1 VNLFVV
7 GWSPLGPP
15 SVRAAE
21 RALRRLLERLPFL
34 DGVEPHVWTSASGAA
49 CAVCASHPTSQTGGI
64 RYSAFDREHLAI
76 YSGRPVRWAADGTTE
91 GRGPLTPDHYLHPP
105 ETWMR
110 DLGGRCVAVRWVDGQ
125 RTLDVF
131 TDPMGAYPV
140 FACEAH
146 GTSWISNNAEVLHT
160 IAGRDEQRL
169 EALAGML
176 GGGWSLSGHP
186 RWAAVRRLERGRLHR
201 LGPPGEVQLID
212 LLPLAEI
219 VGYIGSG
226 FNAKAAA
233 DALVRTVKGFADWPG
248 RPSLVPVTGGRDS
261 RLVLAA
267 ALHAR
272 LDFEAITGGEPQ
284 SPDVVIGRQLAETT
298 GVHHSLIPDDPA
310 GNVFT
315 DWRRAARMLDLTS
328 SGTACLADAAG
339 FPLGPR
345 PGPLALWHSGQGGE
359 IARGYYAMS
368 AGGGD
373 LVELLYRAFVSRRPW
388 REELLSE
395 DGARLVRRELAHFV
409 DEVSRAGAAHEDV
422 PDLFYLLR
430 RMTTWAGPS
439 HGCVEF
445 VRDTTSPLWNKRM
458 LRHELGL
465 PGPERAREEFH
476 RRVLLE
482 LDRRLAEIP
491 YESPGRAGRTRTLA
505 RKAYGELRRRRA
517 ARRPAPEA
525 GGEDPF
531 AGILPEIREVVL
543 AQPDHPAWPLLDRAR
558 VERLLGS
565 DPASLDTMSRYYAWR
580 LATVFGAEA

>member
-1 VNLFVV
+1 
-7 GWSPLGPP
+7 
-15 SVRAAE
+15 
-21 RALRRLLERLPFL
+21 
-34 DGVEPHVWTSASGAA
+34 
-49 CAVCASHPTSQTGGI
+49 
-64 RYSAFDREHLAI
+64 
-76 YSGRPVRWAADGTTE
+76 
-91 GRGPLTPDHYLHPP
+91 
-105 ETWMR
+105 MR

-140 FACEAH
+140 FSCEAH
-146 GTSWISNNAEVLHT
+146 GTTWISNNAEVLHT
-160 IAGRDEQRL
+160 LAGSDEQRP

-176 GGGWSLSGHP
+176 GGGWSLSGNP

-201 LGPPGEVQLID
+201 LGPPGNVELID

-219 VGYIGSG
+219 VEWLGAG
-226 FNAKAAA
+226 FEARAAA
-233 DALVRTVKGFADWPG
+233 DALVRTIAGLADWPG

-267 ALHAR
+267 ALRAG
-272 LDFEAITGGEPQ
+272 LDFEAITGGEQQ
-284 SPDVVIGRQLAETT
+284 SPDVVIGRQLAETA

-310 GNVFT
+310 GSVFT
-315 DWRRAARMLDLTS
+315 DWRRAAQVLDLTS

-359 IARGYYAMS
+359 IARGYYALS
-368 AGGGD
+368 AGAGD
-373 LVELLYRAFVSRRPW
+373 LVERLYRALVARRPW

-395 DGARLVRRELAHFV
+395 DGAQLLREELADFV
-409 DEVSRAGAAHEDV
+409 DEVSAAGAAREDV

-430 RMTTWAGPS
+430 RMSTWAGPS

-445 VRDTTSPLWNKRM
+445 VRDTTSPLWNRQM

-465 PGPERAREEFH
+465 PGHERAREEFH

-491 YESPGRAGRTRTLA
+491 YESPSRASRARTVA
-505 RKAYGELRRRRA
+505 RKAVAELRRRRA
-517 ARRPAPEA
+517 ARRPQPA
-525 GGEDPF
+525 GAADPF
-531 AGILPEIREVVL
+531 ARILPEIREVVL
-543 AQPDHPAWPLLDRAR
+543 SQPDHPAWPLLDRAR
-558 VERLLGS
+558 VEGLLS
-565 DPASLDTMSRYYAWR
+565 AEPASLDTMSRYYAWR
-580 LATVFGAEA
+580 LATVFGADA